1 MAGEEVWLE
10 PLKLVRNFQGIDYNC
25 ILQPNLQ
32 YKYESITNNIEEV
45 GQRQLYSDVLSKR
58 TSTHA
63 KGFNSIVAVY
73 IIYFSSSCNK
83 CRAYI

>member
-1 MAGEEVWLE
+1 MAGEEVSLE

-45 GQRQLYSDVLSKR
+45 GQRQLYSDV
-58 TSTHA
+58 
-63 KGFNSIVAVY
+63 
-73 IIYFSSSCNK
+73 
-83 CRAYI
+83 